1 LDIVTHGRLAIR
13 GFIVVLNLIDILGSI
28 PIIIVLDETEPITR
42 VASHLADLRR
52 YEPIHG
58 RPSGET
64 AVDD

>member
-1 LDIVTHGRLAIR
+1 LDIVTHGRFATR
-13 GFIVVLNLIDILGSI
+13 DFIVVLNLIDILGI

-64 AVDD
+64 VVDD